1 MHNKNHN
8 NEIKQLQPETNT
20 TACTWSFKYQNYN
33 DVVL

>member
-8 NEIKQLQPETNT
+8 NEIKQQPKTNT
-20 TACTWSFKYQNYN
+20 TAFTWSFKYQNYN